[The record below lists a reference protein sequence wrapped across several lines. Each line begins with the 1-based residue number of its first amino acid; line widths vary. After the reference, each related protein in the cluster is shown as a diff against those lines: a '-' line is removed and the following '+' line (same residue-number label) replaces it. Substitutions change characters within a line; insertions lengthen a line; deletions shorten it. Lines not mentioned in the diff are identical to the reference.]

1 MDRFRHEPINLEGHS
16 FRLLRL
22 LAGFGEAQCEI
33 IHAYLDDESI
43 IEYEALSYAWEG
55 SYKPYDIEV
64 NGRVMA
70 VTKSL
75 SLALHN
81 LRYLHQDRILWVDAI
96 CIDQTND
103 KERGHQ
109 VNQMGAIYKKAEK
122 VLVWLG
128 SATPETDSVFDDMN
142 CFQKESSKYACGN
155 WEVSDERW
163 QGIMS
168 SLHPSNNMEN
178 TPTTTQKQGLE
189 DLLTRPWFDR
199 MWIIQEVANA
209 RAAWVVCGAKSVLAR
224 TFALFPYLLGIAPSR
239 NCQAILDVMPGPTRN
254 HSWWTKSHDL
264 NTLLRKFKG
273 SKASDPRDKLYA
285 LLGISSDQFIEGFP
299 VPDYEKSEREVLLDT
314 VTFLLTVVGEGS
326 LTTLH
331 ILLDIEDSHT
341 GLVNGERWTPLLL
354 TVENSHDEVLKLLV
368 ESDAF
373 DIAAQKKRGQTPLL
387 LASVEG
393 KQEMVEPTL
402 DTGVADTELRDIIGW
417 TSLWAAAIGGHE
429 AAFEILL
436 QLKERYASTPIHQE
450 TLKTE
455 RSLAL
460 TLLGFNPIGHRLQDD
475 QLQLAPL
482 SWSPLSWVYVRYI
495 QKLFTMFHKLMTI
508 DITSGFVK
516 VLLNTVKTGLT
527 RKATWAIRQL
537 QHAIKDGDKEMI
549 NFWIPICAD
558 DGLFA
563 ENVVF
568 EGAVE
573 KGDEVAVDLLMKW
586 NVINTTRRADA
597 LLEAAKNGHL
607 LIFRG
612 LLLFHSENFN
622 VNSKGSHNNTALLRA
637 VQDGNTAVVKMLL
650 HTHGID
656 VNLRG
661 NSTNISPLSLAI
673 ECGHAEIVELLLD
686 TRGIDVNLRGNSTN
700 ISPLSLAIKRGH
712 AEIVKLLLDTH
723 YIKVCWRDHIYIC
736 RSRHWRYSRRHFAQ
750 QLNRLLAR

>member
-1 MDRFRHEPINLEGHS
+1 MYSATRSLHDNQSTRVRASLRFLDGSLPTRTHQFGGALIS
-16 FRLLRL
+16 TSSTSC
-22 LAGFGEAQCEI
+22 GFGEAQCEI

-55 SYKPYDIEV
+55 SYKPYDVEV

-81 LRYLHQDRILWVDAI
+81 LRYPHQDRILWVDAI

-128 SATPETDSVFDDMN
+128 PATPETDSVFDDMDR
-142 CFQKESSKYACGN
+142 FQKESTKYPCRN
-155 WEVSDERW
+155 WEISDKRW
-163 QGIMS
+163 QEIMF
-168 SLHPSNNMEN
+168 SLSKNNSRT
-178 TPTTTQKQGLE
+178 TPIATIKEGLE

-209 RAAWVVCGAKSVLAR
+209 RAARVVCGAKSTLAR
-224 TFALFPYLLGIAPSR
+224 TFALFLYLFGITPSS
-239 NCQAILDVMPGPTRN
+239 NCHAILDVMPGPTRN

-273 SKASDPRDKLYA
+273 SKASDPRDKIYA
-285 LLGISSDQFIEGFP
+285 LLGIASDQFIEGFP
-299 VPDYEKSEREVLLDT
+299 VPDYEKSEGEVLLDI

-326 LTTLH
+326 LTTLN
-331 ILLDIEDSHT
+331 ILLDT
-341 GLVNGERWTPLLL
+341 GNSDTDLENSEGQTPLLL
-354 TVENSHDEVLKLLV
+354 AVENNHDEVLKLLV

-373 DIAAQKKRGQTPLL
+373 DINTQNKRGQTPLL
-387 LASVEG
+387 LASAKG
-393 KQEMVEPTL
+393 KQEMVELIL
-402 DTGVADTELRDIIGW
+402 DTCVADTELRDIHGW
-417 TSLWAAAIGGHE
+417 TSLWAAAIEGHE
-429 AAFEILL
+429 AAVEILL
-436 QLKERYASTPIHQE
+436 RVKERRASTPIHQE

-460 TLLGFNPIGHRLQDD
+460 TLLAINKMGHTLQDD

-482 SWSPLSWVYVRYI
+482 SWSPLSWAYVRRDV
-495 QKLFTMFHKLMTI
+495 KLFTMFHKLMTI
-508 DITSGFVK
+508 NISSGFVK

-537 QHAIKDGDKEMI
+537 QHAINDGDGEMI

-558 DGLFA
+558 GGLFA

-586 NVINTTRRADA
+586 NVINTSRRADA
-597 LLEAAKNGHL
+597 LWQAAKNGHL
-607 LIFRG
+607 SIFRR
-612 LLLFHSENFN
+612 LLDSENFN
-622 VNSKGSHNNTALLRA
+622 VNSKGSRNNTALLRA
-637 VQDGNTAVVKMLL
+637 VQDGNTAVVEM
-650 HTHGID
+650 
-656 VNLRG
+656 
-661 NSTNISPLSLAI
+661 
-673 ECGHAEIVELLLD
+673 LLD
-686 TRGIDVNLRGNSTN
+686 TPGIKVNPEDS
-700 ISPLSLAIKRGH
+700 SQQMPLLLASQLGH
-712 AEIVKLLLDTH
+712 MEIVKLLLDFQA
-723 YIKVCWRDHIYIC
+723 
-736 RSRHWRYSRRHFAQ
+736 SR
-750 QLNRLLAR
+750 